1 MVVTQLI
8 NVAKT
13 LNPEA
18 GLGERPLVSAAA
30 LGRVLASVVQA
41 LEDVSE
47 PTRQELGRLALA
59 GHAVRAFFDNGGERL
74 SLIDPGTD
82 SVADALKKEGVQDQ
96 LALRNI
102 GLLCAPGNVN
112 EGDQKAI
119 KQYCGRRDADLGGAT
134 LCFGVLDSREG
145 GEGVLSKGD
154 DMGAASVATYGPWI
168 RCGKSLDGQDIKM
181 PASPH
186 MCGLIARV
194 DRQEGPHRSPAGED
208 LPLAYADNL
217 ACALTDRT
225 IGDRLHKDGVN
236 SLVRRHGR
244 SDVVAWGARTMNA
257 QAPLQYLSVTRM
269 KMMLTST
276 FRRQL
281 RQEVFKNNDDALQ
294 ARVVRG
300 LFGFLQ
306 RLRRDGKVVGRT
318 DDEAFRV
325 VNRTSEHDR
334 MNGVLRVEV
343 AVKLMRPAEFIVIEL
358 SELVADAAA

>member
-1 MVVTQLI
+1 MPVTELI
-8 NVAKT
+8 NVART
-13 LNPEA
+13 LNPGA
-18 GLGERPLVSAAA
+18 DSGERPLVTAAE
-30 LGRVLASVVQA
+30 LGRALASVVQA
-41 LEDVSE
+41 LESAKS
-47 PTRQELGRLALA
+47 PARQELGRLALA

-74 SLIDPGTD
+74 SLIDPGND
-82 SVADALKKEGVQDQ
+82 STADVLAKKGVQDE
-96 LALRNI
+96 LAFRNI
-102 GLLCAPGNVN
+102 GLLCAPGNVS
-112 EGDQKAI
+112 ESDQKAI
-119 KQYCGRRDADLGGAT
+119 KQYCGRRDADPGGAT
-134 LCFGVLDSREG
+134 LCFGVLDSKRK
-145 GEGVLSKGD
+145 GEGVLKKGD

-168 RCGKSLDGQDIKM
+168 RCGKSLDGQDIEI

-186 MCGLIARV
+186 MCGLISRV

-217 ACALTDRT
+217 LCALTDRT

-257 QAPLQYLSVTRM
+257 QATLQYLSVTRM

-281 RQEVFKNNDDALQ
+281 QQEVFKNNDDALQ

-306 RLRRDGKVVGRT
+306 RLRRDGRLVGRT

-325 VNRTSEHDR
+325 VNRTSDDDR